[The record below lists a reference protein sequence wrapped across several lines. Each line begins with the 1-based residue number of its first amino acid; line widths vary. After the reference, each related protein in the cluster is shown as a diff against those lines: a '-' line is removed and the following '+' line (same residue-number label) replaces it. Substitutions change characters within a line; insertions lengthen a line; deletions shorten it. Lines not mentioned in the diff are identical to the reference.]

1 MKVLV
6 KENSEERVLKE
17 GTFDEVKGYL
27 NSELDNLLDWLDET
41 ENNWDDFAEMKNN
54 IKGEMK
60 MDILKDYNLYL
71 NDGAE
76 QFKIES
82 LEEFERHVNLELK
95 EFKGKEDLNLKP
107 ATAEELEETIR
118 TINGNNKNGIIFF
131 LISKEDDAES
141 EF

>member
-1 MKVLV
+1 
-6 KENSEERVLKE
+6 
-17 GTFDEVKGYL
+17 
-27 NSELDNLLDWLDET
+27 
-41 ENNWDDFAEMKNN
+41 
-54 IKGEMK
+54 

-76 QFKIES
+76 QFKIKS

-118 TINGNNKNGIIFF
+118 TINENNKNGIDFF

>member
-1 MKVLV
+1 
-6 KENSEERVLKE
+6 
-17 GTFDEVKGYL
+17 
-27 NSELDNLLDWLDET
+27 
-41 ENNWDDFAEMKNN
+41 
-54 IKGEMK
+54 

-118 TINGNNKNGIIFF
+118 TINENNKNGIDFF
-131 LISKEDDAES
+131 LINKEDDAES

>member
-1 MKVLV
+1 
-6 KENSEERVLKE
+6 
-17 GTFDEVKGYL
+17 
-27 NSELDNLLDWLDET
+27 
-41 ENNWDDFAEMKNN
+41 
-54 IKGEMK
+54 

-95 EFKGKEDLNLKP
+95 EFRGKEDLNLKP
-107 ATAEELEETIR
+107 ETIEELEETIR
-118 TINGNNKNGIIFF
+118 TINENNKNGIDFF
-131 LISKEDDAES
+131 LISKDDDKES

>member
-1 MKVLV
+1 
-6 KENSEERVLKE
+6 
-17 GTFDEVKGYL
+17 
-27 NSELDNLLDWLDET
+27 
-41 ENNWDDFAEMKNN
+41 
-54 IKGEMK
+54 

-95 EFKGKEDLNLKP
+95 DFNGKEDLNLKP
-107 ATAEELEETIR
+107 ATIEELEKTIEI
-118 TINGNNKNGIIFF
+118 INSNNKNGIDFL

>member
-1 MKVLV
+1 
-6 KENSEERVLKE
+6 
-17 GTFDEVKGYL
+17 
-27 NSELDNLLDWLDET
+27 
-41 ENNWDDFAEMKNN
+41 
-54 IKGEMK
+54 

-71 NDGAE
+71 NNGD

-82 LEEFERHVNLELK
+82 LKEFERHVNLELK

-107 ATAEELEETIR
+107 ATAEELEDTIR
-118 TINGNNKNGIIFF
+118 TINENNKNGIDFF

>member
-1 MKVLV
+1 MKAII
-6 KENSEERVLKE
+6 KENGEERVIKE
-17 GTFDEVKGYL
+17 VRE
-27 NSELDNLLDWLDET
+27 
-41 ENNWDDFAEMKNN
+41 
-54 IKGEMK
+54 

-95 EFKGKEDLNLKP
+95 DFNGKEELNLEP
-107 ATAEELEETIR
+107 TSVEDLEEVIEK
-118 TINGNNKNGIIFF
+118 INKNNKNGIDFF
-131 LISKEDDAES
+131 LISKEDDEES

>member
-1 MKVLV
+1 
-6 KENSEERVLKE
+6 
-17 GTFDEVKGYL
+17 
-27 NSELDNLLDWLDET
+27 
-41 ENNWDDFAEMKNN
+41 
-54 IKGEMK
+54 

-95 EFKGKEDLNLKP
+95 EFNGKEELNLEP
-107 ATAEELEETIR
+107 TSVEELEEVIEK
-118 TINGNNKNGIIFF
+118 INKNNKNGIDFF
-131 LISKEDDAES
+131 LISKEDDKES

>member
-1 MKVLV
+1 
-6 KENSEERVLKE
+6 
-17 GTFDEVKGYL
+17 
-27 NSELDNLLDWLDET
+27 
-41 ENNWDDFAEMKNN
+41 
-54 IKGEMK
+54 

-95 EFKGKEDLNLKP
+95 EFRGKEDLNLKP
-107 ATAEELEETIR
+107 ETIEELEETIV
-118 TINGNNKNGIIFF
+118 TINENNKNGIDFF
-131 LISKEDDAES
+131 LISKDDDKES